1 MTGQSKDF
9 FDSNSMPLAMSV
21 NLEALD
27 KEAHVLRAAIDSNQ
41 IDEAVKILSK
51 LKMALT
57 TLPALPPCGNDSPTT
72 KEQLRLAR
80 HVLESATLLSILR
93 EDMTAFERNM
103 LQLKIYFHSGLE
115 PSPLHYPIL
124 GTRLL
129 QLLVENRMAEFHN
142 ELELLPEQSRQ
153 DPNIAFAVKLEQYLM
168 EGTYNKVLE
177 ARTNVP
183 NPYFPFFLAQL
194 LQTVRENI
202 AECAEV
208 AYQCLALADAQ
219 KMLIFD
225 SAAELNA
232 YIQEVKPE
240 WVIREGRVW
249 FKTPEKSLGASDIP
263 SLRLVGETLAYAT
276 ELDRIV

>member
-1 MTGQSKDF
+1 M
-9 FDSNSMPLAMSV
+9 A

-27 KEAHVLRAAIDSNQ
+27 EEAQALRAAIDNKQ
-41 IDEAVKILSK
+41 VDEAIKILAK
-51 LKMALT
+51 LQLALT
-57 TLPALPPCGNDSPTT
+57 TLPSLPPYGFDTPTT
-72 KEQLRLAR
+72 KQELQLAR

-93 EDMTAFERNM
+93 EDMTAFERSM
-103 LQLKIYFHSGLE
+103 IQLKIYYHAGLE

-183 NPYFPFFLAQL
+183 NPYFPFFLSQL

-202 AECAEV
+202 ADCAEV
-208 AYQCLALADAQ
+208 AYQCLSLADAQ
-219 KMLIFD
+219 KMLIFN
-225 SAAELNA
+225 SAAELSS
-232 YIQEVKPE
+232 YMQEDRTE
-240 WVIREGRVW
+240 WTVREGYVW
-249 FKTPEKSLGASDIP
+249 FKAPEKSLGASDIP

>member
-1 MTGQSKDF
+1 MERLQ
-9 FDSNSMPLAMSV
+9 AM
-21 NLEALD
+21 D
-27 KEAHVLRAAIDSNQ
+27 KEAQVLRAAVDGNHV
-41 IDEAVKILSK
+41 DEAVKLLSQ
-51 LKMALT
+51 LKVRPTPVISGDLMA
-57 TLPALPPCGNDSPTT
+57 
-72 KEQLRLAR
+72 QLQPSKASSLLSVG

-103 LQLKIYFHSGLE
+103 LQLKVYYNGGLT

-142 ELELLPEQSRQ
+142 EQSRA
-153 DPNIAFAVKLEQYLM
+153 DPNIAFAIKLEQYLM

-177 ARTNVP
+177 ARANVP
-183 NPYFPFFLAQL
+183 NPFFRFFLSQL

-202 AECAEV
+202 ADCAEV
-208 AYQCLALADAQ
+208 AYPCLTLVDAQ
-219 KMLIFD
+219 QMLIFD
-225 SAAELNA
+225 SSAELGV
-232 YIQEVKPE
+232 YIQENKPE
-240 WVIREGRVW
+240 WSVRDGRVW
-249 FKTPEKSLGASDIP
+249 FKAPEKSLGASDIP